1 MAAME
6 LEQSRMKGGTVSVNP
21 FLLFLMLLAA
31 PYVLFLGLLVLVT
44 GELDLFL
51 LAETV
56 WQGEWNAFVK
66 TLVIGSF
73 VLALLG
79 ALTFG
84 GNRTERYLLRRRT
97 AHTVAPRLT
106 RHNSHYVIED
116 APEPEDE
123 TRYAGLGEAMEPPK
137 Q

>member
-1 MAAME
+1 MTATQ
-6 LEQSRMKGGTVSVNP
+6 LEHSRMKGGTVSVNP
-21 FLLFLMLLAA
+21 FLLFLMLLVA
-31 PYVLFLGLLVLVT
+31 PYVLFLGLLVVVT

-56 WQGEWNAFVK
+56 WQGEWNAFAK
-66 TLVIGSF
+66 TWIIGSF

-84 GNRTERYLLRRRT
+84 GYRTERYLLRRRS
-97 AHTVAPRLT
+97 AHTVAPRLA

-116 APEPEDE
+116 EPEPEDE
-123 TRYAGLGEAMEPPK
+123 TRYADLGDAMESPK